1 LSWKIIIL
9 KGRDIMDF
17 HRYPKEYDVIVIG
30 AGHAGC
36 EASLASARMGLKTLT
51 LTVSL
56 DHVAFMPCNPSLGGP
71 GKSHIVREID
81 ALGGEM
87 AKNMDETMIQIRM
100 LNTSKGPAV
109 HGLRGQSDKDE
120 YHRRMKQV
128 LEQEDNIDLKQQIA
142 EDVIVEDG
150 EVKGVATKT
159 GVLFPGKKVILTT
172 GTFLKGRIIIGEA
185 KFNAGPN
192 QQYPAN
198 KLSGSLKDLGIN
210 LRRFKTGTPPR
221 VSKKSMDFSKME
233 PQPGEEGLS
242 FSFESEPLT
251 GEQAMCYLTHTTEET
266 HKIISDNK
274 MRTPLFSGVIDGVG
288 PRYCPSI
295 EDKVV
300 RFPDKKRHQLFIEPE
315 GLGTD
320 EYYVSGLS
328 TSLPYDVQI
337 EMARTVTG
345 LENVEIMRPGY
356 AIEYDCVDPEELKL
370 DLELK
375 KIKGLY
381 TAGQINGSSGYEEA
395 AGQGLIAG
403 INAALSLQGKEPVIL
418 KRSQAYIGVLID
430 DLVTKGTPEPYR
442 IMTSRAEY
450 RLLLRQDN
458 ADQRLTPLGR
468 EIGLVSDQRYEHYQE
483 KLEGVK
489 KALNYLRAD
498 QNQVNPKKEV
508 RAKLEELGSG
518 NLSKPVSLEKLLRR
532 PEISYKDLEF
542 FAENLPKI
550 KKDVQ
555 EQIEIQVKYKGY
567 IERQESQVEQFRKME
582 EKKIPEELDYNQL
595 DNLRLEAREKLNKIK
610 PLSIGQASRISG
622 VSPADISALMIY
634 LEQYTRIKEDDQN
647 GDQ

>member
-1 LSWKIIIL
+1 
-9 KGRDIMDF
+9 MDF
-17 HRYPKEYDVIVIG
+17 HKYPTEYDVIVIG

-36 EASLASARMGLKTLT
+36 EASLAPARMGLKTLT

-87 AKNMDETMIQIRM
+87 ARNMDQTMIQIRM

-120 YHRRMKQV
+120 YHKRMKRV

-142 EDVIVEDG
+142 EDIIVENG
-150 EVKGVATKT
+150 EVQGVVTKT
-159 GVLFPGKKVILTT
+159 GVFFPGKKVILTT

-233 PQPGEEGLS
+233 PQPGEEDLS
-242 FSFESEPLT
+242 FSFESEPLK
-251 GEQAMCYLTHTTEET
+251 GEQAMCYLTYTSEET
-266 HKIISDNK
+266 HKIINDNK

-300 RFPDKKRHQLFIEPE
+300 RFPDKGRHQLFIEPE
-315 GLGTD
+315 GLDTD

-337 EMARTVTG
+337 EMARTVPG

-403 INAALSLQGKEPVIL
+403 INASLSLQDKEPVIL

-468 EIGLVSDQRYEHYQE
+468 EIGLVSDQRFKHYQQ
-483 KLEGVK
+483 KMEGVK
-489 KALNYLRAD
+489 KALAYLRAD
-498 QNQVNPKKEV
+498 ENQVNPTKEV

-532 PEISYKDLEF
+532 PEVDYKDLEF
-542 FAENLPKI
+542 FADDLPEI
-550 KKDVQ
+550 TKDVQ

-567 IERQESQVEQFRKME
+567 IERQQSQVEQFRKME

-595 DNLRLEAREKLNKIK
+595 DNLRLEAREKLNKIR

-634 LEQYTRIKEDDQN
+634 LEQYNRKEKDEQN
-647 GDQ
+647 GEN

>member
-1 LSWKIIIL
+1 
-9 KGRDIMDF
+9 MDF
-17 HRYPKEYDVIVIG
+17 HRYPKDYDVIVIG

-36 EASLASARMGLKTLT
+36 EASLAPARMGLKTLT

-87 AKNMDETMIQIRM
+87 AKNMDQTMIQIRM

-109 HGLRGQSDKDE
+109 HGLRGQSDKDD
-120 YHRRMKQV
+120 YHKRMKQV
-128 LEQEDNIDLKQQIA
+128 LEQEENIDLKQQIA
-142 EDVIVEDG
+142 EDIIVEDG
-150 EVKGVATKT
+150 KVKGVVTKT
-159 GVLFPGKKVILTT
+159 GIFFPGKKVILTT

-185 KFNAGPN
+185 EFNAGPN

-221 VSKKSMDFSKME
+221 VSKKSLDFSKME
-233 PQPGEEGLS
+233 PQPGEEGLN
-242 FSFESEPLT
+242 FSFESAPLT
-251 GEQAMCYLTHTTEET
+251 GEQIMCYLTYTNEET
-266 HKIISDNK
+266 HKIIDANK
-274 MRTPLFSGVIDGVG
+274 ARTPLFSGVIEGVG

-300 RFPDKKRHQLFIEPE
+300 RFPDKDRHQLFLEPE
-315 GLGTD
+315 GLDTD
-320 EYYVSGLS
+320 EYYVSGLP

-337 EMARTVTG
+337 EMTKTIAG

-403 INAALSLQGKEPVIL
+403 INAARSLQEKEAIIL

-468 EIGLVSDQRYEHYQE
+468 EIGLVDDQRYKNYQE
-483 KLEGVK
+483 KVEDVK
-489 KALNYLRAD
+489 KALSYLRSD
-498 QNQVNPKKEV
+498 ENQVNPTKEV
-508 RAKLEELGSG
+508 RARLEELGSG

-532 PEISYKDLEF
+532 PEISYTDLEF
-542 FAENLPKI
+542 FADDLPEI
-550 KKDVQ
+550 RKDVQ

-567 IERQESQVEQFRKME
+567 IDRQEAQVEQFRKME
-582 EKKIPEELDYNQL
+582 EKKIPEELDYNKL
-595 DNLRLEAREKLNKIK
+595 ENLRLEAREKLNKIQ

-634 LEQYTRIKEDDQN
+634 LEQYTRTKKEDQN

>member
-1 LSWKIIIL
+1 
-9 KGRDIMDF
+9 MDY
-17 HRYPKEYDVIVIG
+17 HKYPKEYDVIVIG

-36 EASLASARMGLKTLT
+36 EASLAPARMGLKTLT

-87 AKNMDETMIQIRM
+87 ARNMDQTMIQIRM

-109 HGLRGQSDKDE
+109 HGLRGQSDKDD
-120 YHRRMKQV
+120 YHKRMKQV

-142 EDVIVEDG
+142 EDIIVEDG
-150 EVKGVATKT
+150 KVKGVVTKT
-159 GVLFPGKKVILTT
+159 GIFFPGKKIVLTT

-185 KFNAGPN
+185 EFNAGPN

-221 VSKKSMDFSKME
+221 VSKKSLDFSKME
-233 PQPGEEGLS
+233 PQPGEEGLK

-251 GEQAMCYLTHTTEET
+251 GEQAMCYLTYTNEET
-266 HKIISDNK
+266 HKIIDKNK
-274 MRTPLFSGVIDGVG
+274 ARTPLFSGVIEGVG

-300 RFPDKKRHQLFIEPE
+300 RFPDKGRHQLFLEPE
-315 GLGTD
+315 GLDTD
-320 EYYVSGLS
+320 EYYVSGLP

-337 EMARTVTG
+337 EMTKTIAG

-403 INAALSLQGKEPVIL
+403 INAARSLQEKDPIIL
-418 KRSQAYIGVLID
+418 KRSESYIGVLID

-450 RLLLRQDN
+450 RLVLRQDN

-468 EIGLVSDQRYEHYQE
+468 EIGLVSDQRYDNYQAKVAAVE
-483 KLEGVK
+483 
-489 KALNYLRAD
+489 KALSYLRAAE
-498 QNQVNPKKEV
+498 NQVNPTKEV
-508 RAKLEELGSG
+508 RVKLEELGSG

-532 PEISYKDLEF
+532 PEISYSDLDF

-555 EQIEIQVKYKGY
+555 EQVEIQVKYKGY
-567 IERQESQVEQFRKME
+567 IARQEAQVEQFRKMGE
-582 EKKIPEELDYNQL
+582 NKIPAELDYNQL
-595 DNLRLEAREKLNKIK
+595 ENLRLEAREKLNKIK

-634 LEQYTRIKEDDQN
+634 LEQYKRQNKDDQD
-647 GDQ
+647 GD

>member
-1 LSWKIIIL
+1 
-9 KGRDIMDF
+9 MDF
-17 HRYPKEYDVIVIG
+17 HKYPKEYDVIVIG

-36 EASLASARMGLKTLT
+36 EASLAPARMGFETLT
-51 LTVSL
+51 LTVNL

-71 GKSHIVREID
+71 GKAHIVREID

-87 AKNMDETMIQIRM
+87 ARNMDETMIQIRM

-109 HGLRGQSDKDE
+109 HGLRGQSDKQA
-120 YHRRMKQV
+120 YHQRMKRI
-128 LEQEDNIDLKQQIA
+128 LENQDNLDLKQQIA
-142 EDVIVEDG
+142 EKLVVEAG
-150 EVKGVATKT
+150 EIKGIISKT
-159 GVLFPGKKVILTT
+159 GIFFAAKKVILTT

-198 KLSGSLKDLGIN
+198 KLSGSLKEEGIS

-221 VSKKSMDFSKME
+221 VSKRSLDFSKME

-242 FSFESEPLT
+242 FSFQSEPLK
-251 GEQAMCYLTHTTEET
+251 GEQAMCYLTYTTEKT
-266 HKIISDNK
+266 HQIINENK
-274 MRTPLFSGVIDGVG
+274 MRTPLFSGVIEGVG

-300 RFPDKKRHQLFIEPE
+300 RFPDKGRHQLFIEPE
-315 GLGTD
+315 GAHTD
-320 EYYVSGLS
+320 EYYISGLS
-328 TSLPYDVQI
+328 TSLPHDVQI
-337 EMARTVTG
+337 EMARSIPG
-345 LENVEIMRPGY
+345 LEEVEIMRPGY

-395 AGQGLIAG
+395 AGQGIVAG
-403 INAALSLQGKEPVIL
+403 INAALSLQNREPMIL
-418 KRSQAYIGVLID
+418 KRSEAYIGVLID

-458 ADQRLTPLGR
+458 ADQRLTPIGR
-468 EIGLVSDQRYEHYQE
+468 EVGLVDDKRYQSYQS
-483 KLEGVK
+483 KIKGVE
-489 KALNYLRAD
+489 KALDYLRD
-498 QNQVNPKKEV
+498 ENNKVNPTAEV
-508 RAKLEELGSG
+508 REKLEELESG
-518 NLSKPVSLEKLLRR
+518 NLSKPVTLEALLRR
-532 PEISYKDLEF
+532 PELSYEDLRY
-542 FAENLPKI
+542 FAPDLPEI
-550 KKDVQ
+550 TKDVA
-555 EQIEIQVKYKGY
+555 EQVEIQVKYKGY
-567 IERQESQVEQFRKME
+567 IDRQQAQVEQFRKME
-582 EKKIPEELDYNQL
+582 EKKIPEELDYSQL
-595 DNLRLEAREKLNKIK
+595 ENLRLEAREKLARVR

-634 LEQYTRIKEDDQN
+634 LEQYNRSKKDDEN
-647 GDQ
+647 GDK